1 MIDIRQILAAFSAGL
16 LSFFSPCVLPL
27 IPAYICFITGL
38 SAEELN
44 ASEVGN
50 SKKVKTILPESLL
63 FILGFSIIFIAL
75 GVLAAFLGSFLFAKQ
90 RIIKIIGGLIVIF
103 FGFHVSGLFNIKF
116 LQYEKKLHLKNKPV
130 TRFGSFLVGMVFG
143 FGWTPCVGPI
153 LGGILMLA
161 ADKGSMANGALL
173 LSFYSLGLGLP
184 FLLLSVA
191 IEKAL
196 TLFSKV
202 KKHFKLISRISGG
215 LLAAI
220 GIWIIIGAL

>member
-1 MIDIRQILAAFSAGL
+1 MADILQILTAFSAGL
-16 LSFFSPCVLPL
+16 LSFFSPCILPL

-38 SAEELN
+38 SGEEL
-44 ASEVGN
+44 SV
-50 SKKVKTILPESLL
+50 SKGKDFEKVKTILPESLL
-63 FILGFSIIFIAL
+63 FILGFSIVFVILGAL
-75 GVLAAFLGSFLFAKQ
+75 ATFLGSFLFAKQ

-103 FGFHVSGLFNIKF
+103 FGLHISGLFNIKF
-116 LQYEKKLHLKNKPV
+116 LQYEKKLHLKSKPV

-161 ADKGSMANGALL
+161 AAKDSMFKGVLL
-173 LSFYSLGLGLP
+173 LSSYSLGLGLP
-184 FLLLSVA
+184 FFLLSLA
-191 IEKAL
+191 IGKTL

-202 KKHFKLISRISGG
+202 KKHFKLISRLSGG

-220 GIWIIIGAL
+220 GIWIIIGTL